1 MPVFGHVPGNPV
13 STSYADRRALSEL
26 RVHGPTQTGI
36 WGTGESGAVSIVV
49 SGGYEDD
56 EDYGSVIVY
65 TGQGGRDAGT
75 GQQVADQAFVRG
87 NAGLF
92 RSCTEGLAVR
102 VIRGARAHTEFS
114 PPSGFR

>member
-1 MPVFGHVPGNPV
+1 MFASWPDLDPTAAAVMPCVRCLQWVSFGGLPMPVFGHVPGNPV
-13 STSYADRRALSEL
+13 STSYADRRALSES

-65 TGQGGRDAGT
+65 TGQGGRDAAT
-75 GQQVADQAFVRG
+75 G
-87 NAGLF
+87 
-92 RSCTEGLAVR
+92 
-102 VIRGARAHTEFS
+102 
-114 PPSGFR
+114 